1 MKKPKINRFESDFR
15 QLLKTD
21 GEHCSFC
28 RAQFEHNCKT
38 YGGYRATGK
47 IAITSDCCRHKL
59 ANVRASGV
67 FVMQSSDLMPE
78 VDDNGS
84 KSLSLDEA
92 ARSVGALQKHFHHLD
107 EMSGTMMKQAGL
119 NTKAHRVHLKN
130 YPWKADDAAWFQA
143 HPDRSHRLRPMFDGE
158 LDSMSTGTVTLTC
171 AQMRVDV

>member
-1 MKKPKINRFESDFR
+1 
-15 QLLKTD
+15 
-21 GEHCSFC
+21 
-28 RAQFEHNCKT
+28 
-38 YGGYRATGK
+38 
-47 IAITSDCCRHKL
+47 
-59 ANVRASGV
+59 
-67 FVMQSSDLMPE
+67 MQSSDLMPE

-158 LDSMSTGTVTLTC
+158 LDSMSTEVSALEIPKNHRLEILVRQIEPTKRIRTLFCRNIETPIPDIEQVIH
-171 AQMRVDV
+171 ALFDAVSDPNARGVISVEKVAAMAKKYQSISSRPN